1 METEDEDMDEGGEA
15 EENYTAEAATFIA
28 TLMVAAP
35 VAHMLHLQTKSYA
48 THKALE
54 ELYTGLPEKVDALA
68 ECYQGCYG
76 IIAKYPR
83 MALPPLEK
91 PIHFVASLI
100 EYVEGHNV
108 TLTVPRNN
116 LALTLAQG
124 RFPAIGHIQSFLES
138 AELRKLEAGYVRTT
152 PYPYPGMSE
161 LLLTLIL
168 TLTRTIVL
176 TPTLTQALALA
187 PTLTQALTN
196 SNPM

>member
-15 EENYTAEAATFIA
+15 EENYTAEAAAFIA

-100 EYVEGHNV
+100 EYVEENREGVADESQIQN
-108 TLTVPRNN
+108 LIDEIAQLLDTV
-116 LALTLAQG
+116 AY
-124 RFPAIGHIQSFLES
+124 
-138 AELRKLEAGYVRTT
+138 K
-152 PYPYPGMSE
+152 
-161 LLLTLIL
+161 LIL
-168 TLTRTIVL
+168 
-176 TPTLTQALALA
+176 
-187 PTLTQALTN
+187 
-196 SNPM
+196 S

>member
-1 METEDEDMDEGGEA
+1 MATEYDMDNGGEDA
-15 EENYTAEAATFIA
+15 ENYTAEAATFIA

-83 MALPPLEK
+83 MALPALEK

-100 EYVEGHNV
+100 EYVEENREGVADESQIQN
-108 TLTVPRNN
+108 LIDEIAQLLDTV
-116 LALTLAQG
+116 AY
-124 RFPAIGHIQSFLES
+124 
-138 AELRKLEAGYVRTT
+138 K
-152 PYPYPGMSE
+152 
-161 LLLTLIL
+161 LIL
-168 TLTRTIVL
+168 
-176 TPTLTQALALA
+176 
-187 PTLTQALTN
+187 
-196 SNPM
+196 S